1 MLVQFISV
9 IDVDLVG
16 IYDVDIIYSIED
28 MILVFGIEL
37 KIGDVFCF

>member
-16 IYDVDIIYSIED
+16 IFDVDIIYSIED

-37 KIGDVFCF
+37 KIGNVF

>member
-16 IYDVDIIYSIED
+16 IFDVDIIYSIED